1 MTLAE
6 RMIVMNA
13 GRMEQI
19 GTPDEVYHRPATTFV
34 AGFIGSPPMNL
45 VRGRGAGLAASR
57 SAASCCRCRRRRRAT
72 AS

>member
-45 VRGRGAGLAASR
+45 LKKAPASSRGHLPSP
-57 SAASCCRCRRRRRAT
+57 RRRAP
-72 AS
+72 ASW